1 MALLTRARRWV
12 NRHGIGHVKA
22 PIPKHVENSDRG
34 DKRAKRRGKHGNDL
48 DMQITKDNRIV
59 NTHWARPMVHDGFRD
74 RAGKMP
80 RGRMVRQMTWT
91 EVRRLVAGRWPR
103 RYRIRSI
110 ERALRHCARLGIVAV
125 LEPKGDKR
133 FREDW
138 PWQHIA
144 AVAEDVGATVSVRA
158 LPQNAAA
165 LEPAR
170 RAGFKAWEIR

>member
-22 PIPKHVENSDRG
+22 PIPKHVENSDSG
-34 DKRAKRRGKHGNDL
+34 DRRAKRQGKRSNDL
-48 DMQITKDNRIV
+48 DMQITEDNRIV
-59 NTHWARPMVHDGFRD
+59 NTHWSRPMVQDGFRD
-74 RAGKMP
+74 PYGQIP
-80 RGRMVRQMTWT
+80 PGRMVRNMTWA
-91 EVRRLVAGRWPR
+91 EVSRLVAGRFPR

-110 ERALRHCARLGIVAV
+110 EHALKHCARLGIVAV
-125 LEPKGDKR
+125 VEPKGDKR
-133 FREDW
+133 FAEDW

-144 AVAEDVGATVSVRA
+144 AVAEDVGCTVSVRA

-170 RAGFKAWEIR
+170 RAGFKAWEI